1 MNSDSDSDSSSAS
14 DDEIRRKLMAQY
26 YGNTTTSSASLD
38 SQEGLYKGENKG
50 GVADKDRAKV
60 KDYDTNEANE
70 ANKGI
75 HNHILGKLEYILTP

>member
-26 YGNTTTSSASLD
+26 YGSTTTSSTSLD
-38 SQEGLYKGENKG
+38 SQESLNKGQNKG
-50 GVADKDRAKV
+50 GEKDRAKV
-60 KDYDTNEANE
+60 KDAHTNEANE

-75 HNHILGKLEYILTP
+75 HNHILGKLEYILSP